1 MRLGKRERLWIGL
14 LLLTGLAWLWPLP
27 ETDIPQGTTAE
38 RKSSPRSRNA
48 PASAPSARTLGALN
62 ASTPAP
68 KAAVLDLFPRQSWS
82 LPQQPSATAE
92 HPSAPALPFSYGG
105 RYTEGEKIFIFLNE
119 GTQVHT
125 ARQGDT
131 VKGSYRIDRIGDE
144 EITLTYLPLGQQQS
158 LPTGS
163 MMPRK

>member
-1 MRLGKRERLWIGL
+1 MRVGKRERLWLGL
-14 LLLTGLAWLWPLP
+14 LLLTVLAWLWPLP
-27 ETDIPQGTTAE
+27 ESDIPQATTAE

-48 PASAPSARTLGALN
+48 PASAPSARALGALQ
-62 ASTPAP
+62 ASAPA
-68 KAAVLDLFPRQSWS
+68 AQTAVVDLFPRQSWS
-82 LPQQPSATAE
+82 QPRPSVTAE
-92 HPSAPALPFSYGG
+92 EPSAPALPFTYGG
-105 RYTEGEKIFIFLNE
+105 RYTEGDKVFIFLNE

-131 VKGSYRIDRIGDE
+131 VKGSYRVDRIGDA